1 MGMNELEKF
10 QTLPFVSNFLSA
22 CYDRQTCQNIK
33 QALLLEMDYNMM
45 FIKSK

>member
-1 MGMNELEKF
+1 MEVNELEKF

-22 CYDRQTCQNIK
+22 CFDRQTCQNIK
-33 QALLLEMDYNMM
+33 QALLLKMDYKMM